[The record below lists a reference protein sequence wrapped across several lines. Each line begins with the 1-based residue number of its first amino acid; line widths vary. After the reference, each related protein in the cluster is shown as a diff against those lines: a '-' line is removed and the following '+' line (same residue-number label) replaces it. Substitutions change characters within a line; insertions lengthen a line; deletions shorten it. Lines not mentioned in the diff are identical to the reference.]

1 MRNVH
6 SGLLA
11 HTPGHPNAFPWAGEY
26 TRALWRVAWEVRG
39 CVLSGRKPTQRGLM
53 AEMRAGRWTATF
65 ANHHFPE
72 HPPVRVRAE
81 RVAPGQWRLV
91 ATQ

>member
-1 MRNVH
+1 MREVR

-11 HTPGHPNAFPWAGEY
+11 NAQGHDRAFPWAGKY
-26 TRALWRVAWEVRG
+26 TWPLCMWAREVRA
-39 CVLSGRKPTQRGLM
+39 CVLVGRKPTVRGLM

-72 HPPVRVRAE
+72 NPPVRVRVE

-91 ATQ
+91 AVQ